1 METRRGA
8 TGWTLERVY
17 EFFPRTQV
25 HVIDSADYFS
35 QPAPEYQRLLAFLG
49 LRPFEPGLR
58 IDAISRSNAG
68 RAARTGWKRASTKPS
83 RCISSLSAS
92 SSSNA
97 VPTPRCLPY
106 SAAATTARAR

>member
-1 METRRGA
+1 MA
-8 TGWTLERVY
+8 RVTVAG
-17 EFFPRTQV
+17 FQAAR
-25 HVIDSADYFS
+25 IAA
-35 QPAPEYQRLLAFLG
+35 PAMPSL

-97 VPTPRCLPY
+97 VPTPRCRPY
-106 SAAATTARAR
+106 SAAATTAAAMAPTEVPPMFRNRYLCASSRTAAG